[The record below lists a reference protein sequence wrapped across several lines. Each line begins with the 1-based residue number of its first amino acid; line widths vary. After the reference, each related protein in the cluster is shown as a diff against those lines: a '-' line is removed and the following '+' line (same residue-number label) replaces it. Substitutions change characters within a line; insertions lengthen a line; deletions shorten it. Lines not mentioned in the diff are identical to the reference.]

1 MLLETSRHAGQ
12 RVPDWINLICGV
24 LLFVSPWV
32 LAFSADETA
41 AATAWLGGVVIA
53 VMGYVALAQFA
64 EFEDWFALVAGV
76 LVIIAPW
83 ALGFAAMGYAVWAFV
98 VLGLI
103 VAVASVREI
112 WTVHHSGVAT
122 R

>member
-1 MLLETSRHAGQ
+1 MPLKSSRRAG
-12 RVPDWINLICGV
+12 RCVSEWINLICGV

-41 AATAWLGGVVIA
+41 AAAAWLGGAIIA
-53 VMGYVALAQFA
+53 VMGFVALAQFA

-103 VAVASVREI
+103 VAVASVWEI
-112 WTVHHSGVAT
+112 WTVHHSAVAT

>member
-1 MLLETSRHAGQ
+1 MPLETSRRAGKSA
-12 RVPDWINLICGV
+12 PDWINLICGI

-41 AATAWLGGVVIA
+41 AAAAWLGGATIA
-53 VMGYVALAQFA
+53 VMGFVALVEFA

-83 ALGFAAMGYAVWAFV
+83 VLDFAAMGYAAWAFV

-103 VAVASVREI
+103 VAIASVREI
-112 WTVHHSGVAT
+112 WMVHHSGVAT